1 MGGLDEPAAE
11 GVRLLFSRFR
21 EWDIHV
27 AERDVD
33 DRVAVRL
40 RGIPRDVAGALAVA
54 DECERC
60 GPPRVAVHPGRLPKQ
75 SQPITGAI
83 DLERAVITVDE
94 SLVQRDNGDLN
105 DGSTKSQAG
114 DRSFSIP
121 TALVPELAAHL
132 ERYVGPEFDARV
144 FIGEKGGLLRRS
156 NWHTTWEKARTQV
169 GLPGFR
175 LHDLR
180 HTCNTLTAATG
191 ASTREL
197 MHRMGHAS
205 PRAALR
211 YQHATRERDVVIAR
225 ALDQIIKEGTS

>member
-1 MGGLDEPAAE
+1 VSARRTFGSIRKLPSSRYQARYFDGG
-11 GVRLLFSRFR
+11 GQRHQV
-21 EWDIHV
+21 W
-27 AERDVD
+27 
-33 DRVAVRL
+33 
-40 RGIPRDVAGALAVA
+40 ALADA
-54 DECERC
+54 I
-60 GPPRVAVHPGRLPKQ
+60 PPRYRALVVTAAFAGLRFAELAALKR
-75 SQPITGAI
+75 SGI
-83 DLERAVITVDE
+83 DLDSAVITVDE
-94 SLVQRDNGDLN
+94 SLVQRDNGDLR

-132 ERYVGPEFDARV
+132 DQYVGAEPDSRV
-144 FIGEKGGLLRRS
+144 FVGEKGGLLRRS

-180 HTCNTLTAATG
+180 HTCNALTAATG

-205 PRAALR
+205 PGAALR
-211 YQHATRERDVVIAR
+211 YQHATRDRDVVIAR
-225 ALDQIIKEGTS
+225 ALNEIIQEGAP

>member
-1 MGGLDEPAAE
+1 LK
-11 GVRLLFSRFR
+11 
-21 EWDIHV
+21 
-27 AERDVD
+27 
-33 DRVAVRL
+33 
-40 RGIPRDVAGALAVA
+40 RGD
-54 DECERC
+54 
-60 GPPRVAVHPGRLPKQ
+60 
-75 SQPITGAI
+75 I

-94 SLVQRDNGDLN
+94 SLVQRDNGDLH

-121 TALVPELAAHL
+121 TALVPELATHL
-132 ERYVGPEFDARV
+132 DQYVGAEPDARV

-156 NWHTTWEKARTQV
+156 NWHTTWNKARTQV

-205 PRAALR
+205 PRAAAGPSESRSSRRSSTMPVAHLR
-211 YQHATRERDVVIAR
+211 MLPEPRAR
-225 ALDQIIKEGTS
+225 PPCRLPAGWRRWA